1 MEFVTTVSS
10 HPTWERPAILGA
22 TARDGMTIVR
32 HYVTVYP
39 SSAASCVSLKYY

>member
-22 TARDGMTIVR
+22 TARDGMTIVQQINVQNGR
-32 HYVTVYP
+32 K
-39 SSAASCVSLKYY
+39 SSELA

>member
-22 TARDGMTIVR
+22 TARDDMTIVQQI
-32 HYVTVYP
+32 YVQMVARVQ
-39 SSAASCVSLKYY
+39 S